1 MKKFICFI
9 VVLLLTHSDKC
20 NSTITYHAYIV
31 FTTGQVYEEYFNAP
45 YLEILVRQ
53 FLKDSSIESVS
64 FSKHPN
70 YVHKTDID

>member
-1 MKKFICFI
+1 MKKFICLIFA
-9 VVLLLTHSDKC
+9 LLLTHSDKC
-20 NSTITYHAYIV
+20 NSEIKYYTYIF

-53 FLKDSSIESVS
+53 FVTDSSIQSVTITK
-64 FSKHPN
+64 FPN